1 MSYAKDMTETA
12 GLATTAV
19 RPDVSELASTLRIGV
34 MRLERR
40 LRSERSSEGLTV
52 SQLSVLGILHRQGPL
67 SPSQLAAIERVQPP
81 SMTRVVAALEA
92 LSLVV
97 RGAHVSDGRQ
107 SVIALTEQGR
117 ALLAED
123 RSRRQAW
130 LACRLDELSPAE
142 QEALRAASPIIQRLA
157 DS

>member
-1 MSYAKDMTETA
+1 MANPA
-12 GLATTAV
+12 

-52 SQLSVLGILHRQGPL
+52 SQLSVLGILHREGPL
-67 SPSQLAAIERVQPP
+67 SPTRLAAIERVQPP

-92 LSLVV
+92 LGLVV
-97 RGAHVSDGRQ
+97 RRAHASDGRQ
-107 SVIALTEQGR
+107 WVIALTEAGS

-130 LACRLDELSPAE
+130 LACRLDELSPVE
-142 QEALRAASPIIQRLA
+142 QEALRVASPILQRLA